1 MTMMKRLM
9 CAIAVCAISVGVA
22 GCGDQER
29 APVVPALTLRP
40 GVHQTNAVTR
50 SYRDLQMD
58 DVLVQVGRRTLT
70 RIDFDERVSEWIDLQ
85 KSNVSQPLEPAT
97 LNRLEQSGR
106 NYVFR
111 NYMARAAML
120 EEAQARGVEPTE
132 NDLKDAGTMINQI
145 SRRLRL
151 KRADF
156 AKRFAGGEAAVTQRI
171 RDEATLQAVIRDEF
185 GSLFETTDNQAAAL
199 KAELERLRDEAVATN
214 IFFSACLEQVRERL
228 ISREWAV
235 PSDPAAVQAELPQGV
250 TFGGIVS
257 SQAFNFDFS
266 QAREA
271 IEKLQPGEW
280 SPVIALDETF
290 DLYQLQGIEPDAD
303 KDLVVYTFSKF
314 SAPRDI
320 GWEVPDIEQ
329 LKKNIARERRTEKQ
343 APWVR
348 DLITKA
354 GVLYPNG
361 VQLFGQA
368 EKPAAQTASGVLIK
382 QPAAGSTKHVH
393 GQEKVAE

>member
-1 MTMMKRLM
+1 MMKM
-9 CAIAVCAISVGVA
+9 IVHVVTAGAISLGLF
-22 GCGDQER
+22 GCGR
-29 APVVPALTLRP
+29 KPAAPSEQALTLRP
-40 GVHQTNAVTR
+40 GAHQTNNVVR
-50 SYRDLQMD
+50 FYKDLPPD
-58 DVLVQVGRRTLT
+58 GLLVQVGRRTLT
-70 RIDFDERVSEWIDLQ
+70 RSDFDERVSEWIDLQ

-185 GSLFETTDNQAAAL
+185 GSLFETTDKQAAAL

-214 IFFSACLEQVRERL
+214 QFFSACLEQVRERL
-228 ISREWAV
+228 VSGALAV
-235 PSDPAAVQAELPQGV
+235 TNAPAAVQAGLPREV
-250 TFGGIVS
+250 TFVGIVNC
-257 SQAFNFDFS
+257 QAFNFDFP
-266 QAREA
+266 QARAA

-368 EKPAAQTASGVLIK
+368 QKPAAQTAPGVVMK
-382 QPAAGSTKHVH
+382 KPDAGSPKHVH
-393 GQEKVAE
+393 GQENVAE